1 MTSFVEVVLD
11 CRFKQSRRR
20 RAALASVR
28 SLVCLTDLPVQDS
41 TLEHLGIQQQGLSQT
56 PEGVKRS
63 DVVPL

>member
-11 CRFKQSRRR
+11 CRFKQSRCW

-28 SLVCLTDLPVQDS
+28 SLVCLTDLSVQDS
-41 TLEHLGIQQQGLSQT
+41 TREHLGIQQQGLSQT